1 MNRLYA
7 FKAVFFAVYTLV
19 VALVVLEGTFLL
31 LLHAPRLTAAAPRSI
46 RRLAQQVYRHFNRK
60 LIQFD
65 ANCAMYDPVVTYT
78 LKPGSCTFSNLE
90 FSNRYDVDH
99 LGTRDVDA
107 DLERPDVIVI
117 GDSHAMGW
125 GVNQNEATPQQ
136 LAAKTHLK
144 VLNAAVSSYGTVRE
158 RMLLDRLDA
167 SKMRIL
173 VLQYT
178 DNDLIENRAFAE
190 HGGHLPITSEAEY
203 QRIVRHY
210 SRQSVYY
217 PGKYT
222 FRLLMKVTRLEEP
235 EPDQTS
241 MAPAAPAEEAE
252 LFLNALQHA
261 GRTPL
266 DNVRIIVYEIN
277 EQIRPSRPF
286 IAALTKVHTQA
297 KYPDYIRQL
306 IPIDVAP
313 LLSPEDFYV
322 LDDHMNA
329 RGHDIVSTALANVI
343 RSASAGAASQ

>member
-7 FKAVFFAVYTLV
+7 FKAVFFVVYTAV
-19 VALVVLEGTFLL
+19 VALIVLEGTFLL
-31 LLHAPRLTAAAPRSI
+31 LLHVPRLTAAAPRSI
-46 RRLAQQVYRHFNRK
+46 RRLAQQVYRHFNRN

-65 ANCAMYDPVVTYT
+65 PNCAVYDPGVTYT

-90 FSNRYDVDH
+90 FSNQYDIDRA
-99 LGTRDVDA
+99 GTRDTDA
-107 DLERPDVIVI
+107 ALQAPEVIVI

-125 GVNQNEATPQQ
+125 GVNQNEATPQR
-136 LAAKTHLK
+136 LAVKTGLR
-144 VLNAAVSSYGTVRE
+144 VLNAAISSYGTVRE
-158 RMLLDRLDA
+158 RLLLERLDA
-167 SKMRIL
+167 SKMRFL

-178 DNDLIENRAFAE
+178 DNDLIENRAFVE
-190 HGGHLPITSEAEY
+190 HGGTLPITSEAEY
-203 QRIVRHY
+203 DRIVKHY
-210 SRQSVYY
+210 ARQSRYF

-241 MAPAAPAEEAE
+241 MAPASPAEEAD

-266 DNVRIIVYEIN
+266 DNIQVIVYEIN
-277 EQIRPSRPF
+277 EQIRPARPF
-286 IAALTKVHTQA
+286 IAALADAHKQS
-297 KYPDYIRQL
+297 KYPEYIRKL

-313 LLSPEDFYV
+313 LLSPADFYV

-329 RGHDIVSTALANVI
+329 NGHDIVSTALANVI
-343 RSASAGAASQ
+343 RASAAGAASP